1 MGSPKS
7 VHVPL
12 QVFLY
17 HSFRYSTLGGKEISW
32 EAFAEVSLGLGAV
45 PLFLLGEAVT
55 GNEKE
60 NEKRGN
66 GALGSALNGSLCIS
80 APSRN
85 SL

>member
-32 EAFAEVSLGLGAV
+32 EAFAEVSLGLGAM
-45 PLFLLGEAVT
+45 PLFLGETVT
-55 GNEKE
+55 GNEME
-60 NEKRGN
+60 NEKREMEHC
-66 GALGSALNGSLCIS
+66 AVL
-80 APSRN
+80 
-85 SL
+85 